1 MTPTPRRP
9 RTLPALLALG
19 ALLPPG
25 ASGADPSAEASS
37 DGTAP
42 AGPAPRVVELFTSHG
57 CSSCPPADEL
67 LGRLLAA
74 DPSVVALEYHVD
86 YWDELVHGADGSF
99 ADPFSDPAHTARQRA
114 YAAADLDG
122 RPGVYTPQL
131 VVDGRRA
138 MVGSDR
144 ARLGQA
150 LLAPPDAAPGVRV
163 EVTRPDGD
171 GRDDDARSGDGD
183 RDVGGAAPLA
193 VTIDATG
200 LAGDADGIDVTLV
213 RYHDRASTEVT
224 GGENR
229 HRTVVNHRVV
239 HALEPLGRPVPGER
253 LEIAVAAAAS
263 GDGCAVLV
271 QDRSLATLHA
281 AALCPD

>member
-9 RTLPALLALG
+9 RTPPALPALLALG
-19 ALLPPG
+19 ALLPLG
-25 ASGADPSAEASS
+25 ASGADPAGAEPSVGA
-37 DGTAP
+37 
-42 AGPAPRVVELFTSHG
+42 APRVVELFTSHG

-114 YAAADLDG
+114 YAVADLDG

-138 MVGSDR
+138 MVGSDE
-144 ARLGQA
+144 ARLAQA
-150 LLAPPDAAPGVRV
+150 LLA
-163 EVTRPDGD
+163 RPDGASGVRAEVVAPD
-171 GRDDDARSGDGD
+171 GDERDGDGA
-183 RDVGGAAPLA
+183 GSLT
-193 VTIDATG
+193 VTIDASG
-200 LAGDADGIDVTLV
+200 LAGDADDIDVTLV
-213 RYHDRASTEVT
+213 RYHDRTSTEIT

-229 HRTVVNHRVV
+229 HRTMVNHRVV

-271 QDRSLATLHA
+271 QDRSLAALHA

>member
-19 ALLPPG
+19 ALLPPV
-25 ASGADPSAEASS
+25 ASGAEPSAEASS
-37 DGTAP
+37 DNAAP
-42 AGPAPRVVELFTSHG
+42 AGSMPRVVELFTSHG

-74 DPSVVALEYHVD
+74 DPDVVALEYHVD

-99 ADPFSDPAHTARQRA
+99 ADPFSSPAHTARQRA

-138 MVGSDR
+138 MVGSDE
-144 ARLGQA
+144 ARLARA
-150 LLAPPDAAPGVRV
+150 LLAPPDGASGVRV
-163 EVTRPDGD
+163 EVARSDDGGRDGD
-171 GRDDDARSGDGD
+171 DGGGD
-183 RDVGGAAPLA
+183 GAAPMI

-200 LAGDADGIDVTLV
+200 LPGAAAGGVDDIDITLV
-213 RYHDRASTEVT
+213 RYHERTSTEVT

-229 HRTVVNHRVV
+229 HRTMVNHRVV

-253 LEIAVAAAAS
+253 LQIEVTAAAS

-271 QDRSLATLHA
+271 QGRSLAVLHA
-281 AALCPD
+281 AAPCPD

>member
-1 MTPTPRRP
+1 MTPTPRCPRTRP
-9 RTLPALLALG
+9 RTLPTLLALG
-19 ALLPPG
+19 ALLPLG
-25 ASGADPSAEASS
+25 TSGADPSAETSS
-37 DGTAP
+37 NGVAP

-74 DPSVVALEYHVD
+74 DPSLVALEYHVD
-86 YWDELVHGADGSF
+86 YWDELMHGADGSF

-138 MVGSDR
+138 MVGSDEP
-144 ARLGQA
+144 RLAQA
-150 LLAPPDAAPGVRV
+150 LLAPSDVDLGVRV
-163 EVTRPDGD
+163 EVTRLDGD
-171 GRDDDARSGDGD
+171 DRGGD
-183 RDVGGAAPLA
+183 GAAPLSVA
-193 VTIDATG
+193 IDATG
-200 LAGDADGIDVTLV
+200 LAGDADDIDVTLV

-229 HRTVVNHRVV
+229 HRTMVNHRVV
-239 HALEPLGRPVPGER
+239 HALERLGRPVPGER
-253 LEIAVAAAAS
+253 LEIEVAAAAS